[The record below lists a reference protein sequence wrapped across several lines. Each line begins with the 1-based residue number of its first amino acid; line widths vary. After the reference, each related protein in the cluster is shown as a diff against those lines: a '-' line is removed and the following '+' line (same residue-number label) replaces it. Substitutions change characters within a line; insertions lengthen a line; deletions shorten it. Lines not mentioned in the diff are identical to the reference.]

1 MGITFALV
9 GHFSAT
15 FKRCYSYVYNRIASA
30 RQQIIEYGLTA
41 LGIEEGHPLLVEEGG
56 Y

>member
-1 MGITFALV
+1 M
-9 GHFSAT
+9 
-15 FKRCYSYVYNRIASA
+15 YYVYTRIASA

-56 Y
+56 YWMD